1 MNRRDMLVRVGSLPI
16 LLTPRLA
23 AARLGAAYF
32 TNFILTTQDAKRVRF
47 YDDLLHDKL
56 VAINF
61 IYTGCTDI
69 CPAMTQNLV
78 DVQKLLGEKVGRD
91 IFMYSITLQPERD
104 TPEMLKTYADL
115 FGVGPG
121 WLFLRAQN
129 DAETTVLRR
138 KLGFYDP
145 DPKLDADL
153 ETHIGLLRF
162 GNDRINRW
170 AACPALTAPSEIVQE
185 IGWMDD
191 SKSVRNE

>member
-1 MNRRDMLVRVGSLPI
+1 MNRRDVLWGIGAMPI
-16 LLTPRLA
+16 LLVPRIAL
-23 AARLGAAYF
+23 ARLGAAYF
-32 TNFILTTQDAKRVRF
+32 TNFILTTQGGKQVRF
-47 YDDLLHDKL
+47 YDDLVRNKI

-78 DVQKLLGEKVGRD
+78 DVQALLGDKVGRE

-138 KLGFYDP
+138 K
-145 DPKLDADL
+145 
-153 ETHIGLLRF
+153 
-162 GNDRINRW
+162 
-170 AACPALTAPSEIVQE
+170 
-185 IGWMDD
+185 
-191 SKSVRNE
+191 